1 MKAIQDQRQV
11 KTIQNY
17 TYDEEDIPLISKQ
30 KEIFNELVDE
40 RLKEITELD
49 KKVNYDDLIY
59 KYKSNTKDIEF
70 NQFDNTFSLLN
81 KIRDGKISLTNAK
94 KIKKNLKKILE
105 KQKGETPNN
114 IKNLNQA
121 WKEVSKFFDDYS
133 SMVFEA
139 KNEFFKDYQ

>member
-1 MKAIQDQRQV
+1 MR
-11 KTIQNY
+11 
-17 TYDEEDIPLISKQ
+17 
-30 KEIFNELVDE
+30 
-40 RLKEITELD
+40 
-49 KKVNYDDLIY
+49 
-59 KYKSNTKDIEF
+59 
-70 NQFDNTFSLLN
+70 
-81 KIRDGKISLTNAK
+81 K

-121 WKEVSKFFDDYS
+121 RKEVSKFFDDYS

>member
-1 MKAIQDQRQV
+1 METIQDQGQV

-59 KYKSNTKDIEF
+59 KYKSNTKDVEF
-70 NQFDNTFSLLN
+70 NQFGNTFSLLN

-94 KIKKNLKKILE
+94 KDQGKFEKILD

-121 WKEVSKFFDDYS
+121 RKEVSKFFDDYS